1 MSEKTKRTS
10 IWDES
15 SEGVLKRGLNAM
27 TRMCD
32 VLTKQNETLNNDIE
46 KLRKKVERLQDKLL
60 HNQIE
65 KE

>member
-15 SEGVLKRGLNAM
+15 SEGVLNRGLNAM

-32 VLTKQNETLNNDIE
+32 VLTEQNKTLNNDIE

-60 HNQIE
+60 HNQLE

>member
-1 MSEKTKRTS
+1 MSKEKRAPL
-10 IWDES
+10 WDES
-15 SEGVLKRGLNAM
+15 SEGVLKRGLTAM

-32 VLTKQNETLNNDIE
+32 VLTDQNKTLNNDID

-60 HNQIE
+60 HNELE

>member
-1 MSEKTKRTS
+1 MSNEKPS
-10 IWDES
+10 SLWNES

-32 VLTKQNETLNNDIE
+32 VLTDQNKTLNNDIE

-60 HNQIE
+60 HNQLE

>member
-1 MSEKTKRTS
+1 MSNKVVTKS

-60 HNQIE
+60 HNIDE

>member
-1 MSEKTKRTS
+1 MSKEKRAPL
-10 IWDES
+10 WDES
-15 SEGVLKRGLNAM
+15 SEGVLKRGLTAM

-32 VLTKQNETLNNDIE
+32 VLSDQNKTLNTDIE

-60 HNQIE
+60 HNELE

>member
-32 VLTKQNETLNNDIE
+32 VLTEQNKTLNNDID

-60 HNQIE
+60 HNQLE

>member
-1 MSEKTKRTS
+1 MSKEKPS
-10 IWDES
+10 SLWNES

-32 VLTKQNETLNNDIE
+32 VLTDQNKTLNNDID

-60 HNQIE
+60 HNQLE